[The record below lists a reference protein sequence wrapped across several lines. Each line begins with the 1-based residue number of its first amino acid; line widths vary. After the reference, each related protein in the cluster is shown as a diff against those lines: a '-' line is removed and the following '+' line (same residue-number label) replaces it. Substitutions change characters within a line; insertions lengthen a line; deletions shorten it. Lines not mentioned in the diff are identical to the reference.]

1 MLSRNSGRNFDQIR
15 GIEVVFDPFGR
26 SDASVLF
33 SMGRTVVF
41 ASVSLVNGVPQF
53 LRGKGTGWL
62 TAEYEMLPSAS
73 KPRGLRASSS
83 AHRNKRSVEISRL
96 IGRVFRSVTDFSSF
110 GERTIYIDCDVLS
123 ADGGTRTAAIN
134 GASAALFIAANRWAN
149 RKIITT
155 NVFPKNIAAISAGVV
170 NGNVFVDL
178 EQEEDNEADA
188 DFNFVLSHDNEVIEV
203 QGTAERGPVAWN
215 VFEQL
220 KDLSASGCKEI
231 IQKLETFQNGLSEE
245 CLLQSVETVHG
256 PKCKTPLFCLGN
268 RLAHK

>member
-1 MLSRNSGRNFDQIR
+1 M
-15 GIEVVFDPFGR
+15 
-26 SDASVLF
+26 
-33 SMGRTVVF
+33 F
-41 ASVSLVNGVPQF
+41 ASVSLVNGVPPF

-134 GASAALFIAANRWAN
+134 GASAALFIAARRWAN
-149 RKIITT
+149 RKVIST
-155 NVFPKNIAAISAGVV
+155 NVFPKNISAISAGVV
-170 NGNVFVDL
+170 NGDAFVDL

-188 DFNFVLSHDNEVIEV
+188 DFNFILSHDNKVIEV
-203 QGTAERGPVAWN
+203 QGTAERGPVSWDL
-215 VFEQL
+215 FEQL
-220 KDLSASGCKEI
+220 KDLAAFGCKEI
-231 IQKLETFQNGLSEE
+231 VQKLETFQSNLDDE
-245 CLLQSVETVHG
+245 CFCHPAETVHG
-256 PKCKTPLFCLGN
+256 AKCKTPLFCLGS
-268 RLAHK
+268 RLANK